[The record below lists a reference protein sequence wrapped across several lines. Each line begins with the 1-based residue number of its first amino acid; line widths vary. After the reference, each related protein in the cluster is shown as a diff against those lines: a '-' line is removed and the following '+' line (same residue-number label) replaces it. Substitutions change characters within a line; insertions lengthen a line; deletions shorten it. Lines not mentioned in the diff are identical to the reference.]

1 TDNCDGAVAVTRTDV
16 TGLNSGDLFP
26 EGVTT
31 ISYEATDSEGNTSTC
46 SFTVT
51 VEDTEPPVV
60 VCPSDPVVDADP
72 GECYY
77 TVSGTEF
84 DPVTATDNCGI
95 ASVSNDLNGLATLA
109 GEQVTN
115 GMTIIWTVTDAA
127 GLTAQCSMNITVKA
141 LPSDPGPITASD
153 DEVCEGQTGVTYS
166 IDPVDKATSYIWTV
180 PSGATIIGLSD
191 GTSIAVDY
199 PAGATSGL
207 VTVTAENS
215 CGLSAGSSEFAVTV
229 HPLPV
234 VTLTSSD
241 ADNIICEGETVTFTA
256 TGGIQ
261 YEFFVNGVS
270 VQGPDV
276 KDTFTTDM
284 LSNLDAISVVVTDA
298 NGCSQASADMV
309 ITVNEL
315 PAGNI
320 TDLIPV
326 ACYGEST
333 GSVTVEA
340 DPAYGQSPYLYSLD
354 GGTFETSGVFGN
366 LAAGDYTITILDD
379 NGCQAEVPVQITQ
392 PASAVSASITGQTDV
407 LCHGETNGTVTIQG
421 EGGTSPYEY
430 SIDGGV
436 NWQTEGTFSSLA
448 AGDYTVTV
456 RDDNFCIY
464 DLFITVSEPEVLT
477 VTVSSTDVTCY
488 GDGDGTA
495 TVTAAGGTSPY
506 TYSWSDGQTTPTATG
521 LGPGDYTVTVM
532 DDHGCTVT
540 ETVTISEPLPI
551 ETNPDITPASC
562 PGIDDGA
569 VTLNIS
575 GGIPPYAILWSNNA
589 TTEYLVD
596 IAGGT
601 YTVTITDMNN
611 CELFETIEIP
621 YQQLSCLRI
630 PTVFTPNGDN
640 ANDLW
645 HIEGIEL
652 YPDARI
658 EIFNRWGELVFSTN
672 SGYDNS
678 WDGTYK
684 GRPLPMDSYHFIID
698 LKNGEAPITGNVTI
712 VR

>member
-1 TDNCDGAVAVTRTDV
+1 
-16 TGLNSGDLFP
+16 
-26 EGVTT
+26 
-31 ISYEATDSEGNTSTC
+31 
-46 SFTVT
+46 VT
-51 VEDTEPPVV
+51 V
-60 VCPSDPVVDADP
+60 A
-72 GECYY
+72 
-77 TVSGTEF
+77 
-84 DPVTATDNCGI
+84 DNCGI

-115 GMTIIWTVTDAA
+115 GMTVTWTVADAA
-127 GLTAQCSMNITVKA
+127 GLMAQCSMNITVIA

-166 IDPVDKATSYIWTV
+166 IDPVDKATGYSWTV
-180 PSGATIIGLSD
+180 PSGATIVGPTD
-191 GTSIAVDY
+191 GTSIVVDY
-199 PAGATSGL
+199 AIGASSGL
-207 VTVTAENS
+207 VTVTSENS
-215 CGLSAGSSEFAVTV
+215 CGSSTGSSEFSVTV

-234 VTLTSSD
+234 IALTSSD
-241 ADNIICEGETVTFTA
+241 ADNVICAGESVTFTA

-261 YEFFVNGVS
+261 YEFYINGVS

-276 KDTFTTDM
+276 NDTFTSDM
-284 LSNLDAISVVVTDA
+284 LSDMDAVSVMVTDV
-298 NGCSQASADMV
+298 NGCSQTSADM
-309 ITVNEL
+309 IMTVNEL

-320 TDLIPV
+320 TDLMPV

-333 GSVTVEA
+333 GSITVEA
-340 DPAYGQSPYLYSLD
+340 DPAYGQAPYLYSLD
-354 GGTFETSGVFGN
+354 GVTFESSGVFGS
-366 LAAGDYTITILDD
+366 LAAGDYTVIILDD

-392 PASAVSASITGQTDV
+392 PATALSATIVSQTDV
-407 LCHGETNGTVTIQG
+407 QCNGESSGTFTIQG

-430 SIDGGV
+430 SIDGGM
-436 NWQTEGTFSSLA
+436 NWQANGTFSGLA

-456 RDDNFCIY
+456 RDNNLCTH
-464 DLFITVSEPEVLT
+464 DLVIPVAQPEVLM
-477 VTVSSTDVTCY
+477 VVVSSTDVTCY
-488 GDGDGTA
+488 GNGDGTA
-495 TVTAAGGTSPY
+495 TITVAGGTSPY
-506 TYSWSDGQTTPTATG
+506 TYAWSDGQTTATAIG
-521 LGPGDYTVTVM
+521 LGPGNYSITVI

-551 ETNPDITPASC
+551 ETDPDIIPATC

-569 VTLNIS
+569 VTLNVS

-596 IAGGT
+596 VSGGT

-621 YQQLSCLRI
+621 YQQLSCLKI
-630 PTVFTPNGDN
+630 PTAFTPNGDN
-640 ANDLW
+640 ANDYW
-645 HIEGIEL
+645 YIEGIEL
-652 YPDARI
+652 YSDARI
-658 EIFNRWGELVFSTN
+658 EIFNRWGELVFSTD

-698 LKNGEAPITGNVTI
+698 LKNGEDPITGNVTI